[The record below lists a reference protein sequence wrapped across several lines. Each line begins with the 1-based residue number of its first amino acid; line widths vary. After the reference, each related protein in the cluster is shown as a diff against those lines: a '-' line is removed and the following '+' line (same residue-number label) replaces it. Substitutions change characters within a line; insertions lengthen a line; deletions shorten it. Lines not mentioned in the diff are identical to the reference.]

1 MKRILALLA
10 LLFLTELAYASA
22 LVTTAV
28 GSTQVATGPA
38 PARPLR
44 TGDRVNQGDTVIT
57 GAQSSLV
64 LKFDDGQVTALT
76 ANSRMTVTNFSYTPA
91 SGGGSMLLS
100 LISGGMRAI
109 TGLIG
114 KTNPNRVTV
123 RAGAAT
129 IGIRGTDFTIV
140 VDGAQVF
147 VQVTGGLISFTFNNQ
162 TVTVD
167 TGRAAV
173 TRPDGTVS
181 QGTINQIST
190 QLQGTAAG
198 QAILDTVGG
207 IQGLSSEIN
216 KAFPGTPPGQSPPPP
231 PPPPPNPG
239 NPPGGP
245 PGGGSSSPS

>member
-1 MKRILALLA
+1 MKQILALLA

-22 LVTTAV
+22 VVTTAA

-44 TGDRVNQGDTVIT
+44 VGDRVNQGDTVIT

-91 SGGGSMLLS
+91 SGSGGMLLS
-100 LISGGMRAI
+100 LITGGMRAI

-114 KTNPNRVTV
+114 KNNPNRVTV

-173 TRPDGTVS
+173 TNPNGTVS
-181 QGTINQIST
+181 QGTVNQIAS

-198 QAILDTVGG
+198 QAILNAVGG
-207 IQGLSSEIN
+207 IQGLTSEIN
-216 KAFPGTPPGQSPPPP
+216 SAFPGTPPGPPP